1 MAIKGKATTAARS
14 TAYAAKR
21 AASSKP
27 TAKNVARGVG
37 RGAVGAA
44 ADKHPK
50 GEQFLSPGG
59 AYRTPKTI
67 NHGKEVKFK

>member
-1 MAIKGKATTAARS
+1 MAIKGKATKAARS
-14 TAYAAKR
+14 TVYAAKR

-27 TAKNVARGVG
+27 TVKNVATHAG
-37 RGAVGAA
+37 RSAVGAA

-59 AYRTPKTI
+59 SYSVAK
-67 NHGKEVKFK
+67 HGKAVKFK